1 MEQSGNEC
9 LRDHGSYAAAD
20 EMIVS
25 RCGDRPG
32 ARRKEATPTHHTH
45 TQRENG
51 EREET
56 QEKNREHKGNTDA
69 AFQITYFFYFL
80 QYIHRH
86 TISFSGTIKSMVV

>member
-69 AFQITYFFYFL
+69 AFQITYFFFL